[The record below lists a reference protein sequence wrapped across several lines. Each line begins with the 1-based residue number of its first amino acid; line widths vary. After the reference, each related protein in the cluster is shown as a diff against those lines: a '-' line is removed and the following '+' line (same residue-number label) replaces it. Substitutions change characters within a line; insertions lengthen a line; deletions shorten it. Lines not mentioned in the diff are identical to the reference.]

1 MTKKMNEKDLSYIN
15 GYLDNTL
22 TEKEMLEFAD
32 RMAADP
38 EIRAEL
44 SDIALVKRVI
54 KELPVKKPPRNYIL
68 TRAMAAESRK
78 PGILERLFP
87 LFRTAG
93 VMASLALIF
102 TFIFPFFAATSQN
115 AQQSTTPLAIQKSIT
130 ENDLEDAPPMA
141 AADLNAETSPSLDEI
156 GLGSDTDSLT
166 KASKGFRGGSP
177 KLEYLVNTE
186 RMIPDDPYEM
196 VPSYQPDSATTDK
209 MLPGSN
215 AELEVQQL
223 IRADQP
229 SRTGLSGLEIT
240 RIIALAVVAICILW
254 VLLTLAQ
261 RKWVL

>member
-1 MTKKMNEKDLSYIN
+1 MNKKDLSYIN
-15 GYLDNTL
+15 GYLDNAL

-54 KELPVKKPPRNYIL
+54 KELPVQKPPRNYIL

-78 PGILERLFP
+78 PGILERFFP
-87 LFRTAG
+87 MFRTAG

-102 TFIFPFFAATSQN
+102 TFIFPFFAATSQISPRS
-115 AQQSTTPLAIQKSIT
+115 AAPIAVQKSIT
-130 ENDLEDAPPMA
+130 ESDLEDAAPMA
-141 AADLNAETSPSLDEI
+141 AADLQPETSPSLNEI
-156 GLGSDTDSLT
+156 GLGGDTDSLT

-177 KLEYLVNTE
+177 KMEYLVTAE

-196 VPSYQPDSATTDK
+196 APDYQLDSATTDE
-209 MLPGSN
+209 MLPSSN

-229 SRTGLSGLEIT
+229 SRAGLSGLEII

-254 VLLTLAQ
+254 ILLTFAQ
-261 RKWVL
+261 RKWAL